1 METSATFASRQALR
15 TVFSGEGASVMKR
28 SLVMMIT
35 AVIVSFHAASAQPA
49 VPAPMRSQ
57 PGAGAPAGEEMPLL
71 STMPVVEGGAAV
83 PAQMAG
89 FPLQVGDL
97 RPGTIVVRLIRETF
111 SNPVTD
117 HPVELYVGSEA
128 APVEAKTNAEGRA
141 EFTAIAVGSSVHAAA
156 TVDGQP
162 LQSQVFQVPSRGGV
176 RLMLVAGT
184 GAAPAWA
191 APNAASPPIAPTPA
205 GGTSLRITAVVGLLG
220 AAGAFI
226 LVISRKR
233 TSAAASAST
242 PSPSSAVADL
252 DALYARLIELEERR
266 ETGRIAERT
275 FRVEREALRRRLEK
289 LETMEP
295 RQNA

>member
-1 METSATFASRQALR
+1 
-15 TVFSGEGASVMKR
+15 MKR
-28 SLVMMIT
+28 SLVMTAT
-35 AVIVSFHAASAQPA
+35 AVIVSFHAAQAQQTGARPA
-49 VPAPMRSQ
+49 MASQ
-57 PGAGAPAGEEMPLL
+57 PGTGARASEEMPLL
-71 STMPVVEGGAAV
+71 STMPIVEGGAAV

-128 APVEAKTNAEGRA
+128 AAVEAKTNAEGRA

-176 RLMLVAGT
+176 RLILVAGSA
-184 GAAPAWA
+184 AAPAWA
-191 APNAASPPIAPTPA
+191 APTAASAMPPTAATPS
-205 GGTSLRITAVVGLLG
+205 GGTRLRITAVVGLLG

-226 LVISRKR
+226 LAVSRKR
-233 TSAAASAST
+233 NNSAASASI
-242 PSPSSAVADL
+242 PSATSAVADR

-266 ETGRIAERT
+266 ESGRIAERT

-289 LETMEP
+289 LEPAEP
-295 RQNA
+295 PS